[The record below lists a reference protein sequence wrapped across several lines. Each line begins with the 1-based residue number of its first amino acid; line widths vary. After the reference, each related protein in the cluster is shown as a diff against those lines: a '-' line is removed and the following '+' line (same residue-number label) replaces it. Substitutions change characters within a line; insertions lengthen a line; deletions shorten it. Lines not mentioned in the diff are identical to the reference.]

1 MGTRRG
7 NAPWKPRRGTVIILR
22 ERHILRKNGL
32 ILSPSGFN
40 FMVTNEPFTH
50 GSQQLTVSEGLY
62 FRRDFPIW
70 TSTKNVFPGLVHRH
84 ISIFHEIDTE
94 CPS

>member
-1 MGTRRG
+1 
-7 NAPWKPRRGTVIILR
+7 
-22 ERHILRKNGL
+22 
-32 ILSPSGFN
+32 
-40 FMVTNEPFTH
+40 MVTNEPFTH
-50 GSQQLTVSEGLY
+50 GSQQSTVSEGLY

-94 CPS
+94 CVGERKIEGEGEKGR